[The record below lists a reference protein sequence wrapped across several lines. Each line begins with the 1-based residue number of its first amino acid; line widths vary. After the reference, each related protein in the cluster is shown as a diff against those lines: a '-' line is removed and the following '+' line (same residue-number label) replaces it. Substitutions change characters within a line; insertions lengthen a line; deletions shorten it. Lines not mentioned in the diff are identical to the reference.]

1 MADRSNPLGRST
13 RMTTSRLFVV
23 IALVSVGAMVL
34 MPDTGW
40 SQQNPQ
46 RSAFAPRINPTQGVI
61 NPTGVTDPT
70 PGAQV
75 ADPPNAALDHTSA
88 LGEALSACDKT
99 AAVQDTFAL
108 PGLKGEVTLDRC
120 YKGRAHLICVFTAL
134 STEAKSLT
142 RSYTK
147 IVEAKY
153 PEVNSVDGLCQLNAE
168 SLASDIA
175 GSEDFNKRF
184 AILKLQY
191 ESASKCAAN
200 VKQAFK
206 DVVLADMTQPPEILK
221 SMTDSIEGDISKVSE
236 VQSQISELAAK
247 MELSKKAMKTLT
259 KIHRAMCTEGKGA
272 ESIGN

>member
-1 MADRSNPLGRST
+1 VATL
-13 RMTTSRLFVV
+13 RLLAVL
-23 IALVSVGAMVL
+23 AAVSIGAI

-46 RSAFAPRINPTQGVI
+46 RRAFAPRINPTQGVI

-153 PEVNSVDGLCQLNAE
+153 PEVNSVDGICQLNAE

-206 DVVLADMTQPPEILK
+206 DVVLADMT
-221 SMTDSIEGDISKVSE
+221 
-236 VQSQISELAAK
+236 
-247 MELSKKAMKTLT
+247 
-259 KIHRAMCTEGKGA
+259 R
-272 ESIGN
+272 

>member
-1 MADRSNPLGRST
+1 MAEHSGPLSFST
-13 RMTTSRLFVV
+13 LVATLRLLAVL
-23 IALVSVGAMVL
+23 AAVSIGAI

-46 RSAFAPRINPTQGVI
+46 RRALAPRINPTQTVI
-61 NPTGVTDPT
+61 NPTL
-70 PGAQV
+70 GAKM
-75 ADPPNAALDHTSA
+75 AEPPNAAIDHTSA
-88 LGEALSACDKT
+88 LGQALAACDKDGT
-99 AAVQDTFAL
+99 AQETFAL

-153 PEVNSVDGLCQLNAE
+153 PEVNSVDGICQLNAE

-221 SMTDSIEGDISKVSE
+221 SMTDSIDGDIAKVSE
-236 VQSQISELAAK
+236 VQSQISELAVK

-259 KIHRAMCTEGKGA
+259 KIRRAMCTEGKGA

>member
-1 MADRSNPLGRST
+1 
-13 RMTTSRLFVV
+13 
-23 IALVSVGAMVL
+23 
-34 MPDTGW
+34 
-40 SQQNPQ
+40 
-46 RSAFAPRINPTQGVI
+46 
-61 NPTGVTDPT
+61 
-70 PGAQV
+70 
-75 ADPPNAALDHTSA
+75 
-88 LGEALSACDKT
+88 
-99 AAVQDTFAL
+99 
-108 PGLKGEVTLDRC
+108 
-120 YKGRAHLICVFTAL
+120 
-134 STEAKSLT
+134 
-142 RSYTK
+142 
-147 IVEAKY
+147 VEAKY
-153 PEVNSVDGLCQLNAE
+153 PEVNSVDGICQLNAE

>member
-1 MADRSNPLGRST
+1 MADRPSPLSRST
-13 RMTTSRLFVV
+13 RIAASRLLVV
-23 IALVSVGAMVL
+23 LALVSVGAMVL
-34 MPDTGW
+34 VPDTGW

-46 RSAFAPRINPTQGVI
+46 RRAFAPRNPTQGVTNPTGVINPTQGAKVE
-61 NPTGVTDPT
+61 
-70 PGAQV
+70 
-75 ADPPNAALDHTSA
+75 PPNAALDHTSGFGQA
-88 LGEALSACDKT
+88 LAACDKT
-99 AAVQDTFAL
+99 ATVQDTFAL

-142 RSYTK
+142 QSYTK

-153 PEVNSVDGLCQLNAE
+153 PELNGVDGICQLNPE

-175 GSEDFNKRF
+175 GSEDFTKRF
-184 AILKLQY
+184 VILKSQY

-221 SMTDSIEGDISKVSE
+221 SMTDSIEGDIAKISE
-236 VQSQISELAAK
+236 VQSQISELAIK

-259 KIHRAMCTEGKGA
+259 KIHRAMCTKDKAA
-272 ESIGN
+272 ESGGN

>member
-1 MADRSNPLGRST
+1 MADRSSPLGRST

-23 IALVSVGAMVL
+23 LALASVGAMVL

-46 RSAFAPRINPTQGVI
+46 RRAFAPRINPTQGVI

-70 PGAQV
+70 PGA
-75 ADPPNAALDHTSA
+75 PPNAALDHTSA

-99 AAVQDTFAL
+99 VAVQDTFAL

-134 STEAKSLT
+134 SAEAKSLT

-153 PEVNSVDGLCQLNAE
+153 TELNSVDGICQLNAE

-175 GSEDFNKRF
+175 GSEEFTKRF
-184 AILKLQY
+184 AILKSQY
-191 ESASKCAAN
+191 NSASKCAAN
-200 VKQAFK
+200 VKKAFK

-221 SMTDSIEGDISKVSE
+221 SMTDSIEGDIAEVSE